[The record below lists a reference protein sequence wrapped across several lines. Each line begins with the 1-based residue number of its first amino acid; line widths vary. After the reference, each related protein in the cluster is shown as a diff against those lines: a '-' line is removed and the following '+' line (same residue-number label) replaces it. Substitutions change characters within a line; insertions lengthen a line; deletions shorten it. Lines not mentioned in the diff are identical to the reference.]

1 MVTPV
6 DNVDNLVLLPLS
18 FKIHP
23 HANENSATVVVL
35 DVLLTAKPVEEAIIR
50 PEEFNCEPLVVL
62 KERTFNVR
70 PPVKVTELFVVAPL
84 PVTSSSVDASSVMN
98 C

>member
-1 MVTPV
+1 M
-6 DNVDNLVLLPLS
+6 LPLS

-23 HANENSATVVVL
+23 LANENSATVAVL
-35 DVLLTAKPVEEAIIR
+35 DVLLTAKPVVEAIMR
-50 PEEFNCEPLVVL
+50 PVEFNCEPLVVL
-62 KERTFNVR
+62 KARTFAVR
-70 PPVKVTELFVVAPL
+70 PPVKVTELFVDEPL